1 MASACR
7 GNTSSIVGTLAVNA
21 TRRGSS
27 MSSNIYQRQS
37 RGMLLHVA
45 RHAIDGT
52 VPAEAPAVDWLSLI
66 HDAEAGHLTP
76 LLDRFI
82 SAGRHCPSDAAI
94 QLLRVLILRNGAT
107 HQARSRAI
115 AAILDAF
122 NSRGLEVVVLKGAAL
137 AWSIY
142 PSPDLRP
149 MSDLDLLIDRTAADA
164 AQTELRS
171 LGFHVDSGSRRFG
184 RNAHHLPVT
193 SRSEG
198 GACINVELHV
208 DALSRDSRAS
218 VALHNLT
225 APPRPF
231 PLGGHTA
238 YALGHTDALRHLA
251 HHLLEPSP
259 DGCVRLIGIIDLARY
274 ALRFHDDIDW
284 PLVEARFPFITNALA
299 CLHHL
304 VPLPVQLK
312 RYAPLPSSVPPAG
325 VGETMRPLRSIVGER
340 RPVTA
345 IAFELFNPPDWWM
358 HAYYEVPPG
367 QSLTTAHF
375 LRHPSRVAHWFAQR
389 MAGL

>member
-1 MASACR
+1 M
-7 GNTSSIVGTLAVNA
+7 
-21 TRRGSS
+21 
-27 MSSNIYQRQS
+27 
-37 RGMLLHVA
+37 
-45 RHAIDGT
+45 
-52 VPAEAPAVDWLSLI
+52 
-66 HDAEAGHLTP
+66 
-76 LLDRFI
+76 
-82 SAGRHCPSDAAI
+82 
-94 QLLRVLILRNGAT
+94 
-107 HQARSRAI
+107 
-115 AAILDAF
+115 
-122 NSRGLEVVVLKGAAL
+122 VVLKGAAL

-142 PSPDLRP
+142 RSPDLRP

-164 AQTELRS
+164 AQAALQS
-171 LGFHVDSGSRRFG
+171 LNFHVDAGPRRFG

-193 SRSEG
+193 SRSDG

-208 DALSRDSRAS
+208 DALSRDSRS
-218 VALHNLT
+218 SIALHNLT
-225 APPRPF
+225 TLPRSF
-231 PLGGHTA
+231 RLDGHTA

-259 DGCVRLIGIIDLARY
+259 DGCVRLIGLIDLVRY

-284 PLVEARFPFITNALA
+284 PLVEARFSFITNALA

-304 VPLPVQLK
+304 VPLPVELR

-325 VGETMRPLRSIVGER
+325 VGETMRPLRSIMGER

-358 HAYYEVPPG
+358 HAYYKVPTG

-389 MAGL
+389 IAGL